1 LLRKSYPSLFI
12 KRTWTITLAV
22 VYIIYAAVFL
32 RTLAR
37 SDIQFRLPVYLL
49 IEIICLVLFTLMLWR
64 TISWSLGQH
73 LYFGFQTL
81 LILFLLLLN
90 PKFDF
95 IVVLFV
101 LLSLEAILVF
111 PRPIWRWW
119 IAILILLIFLPLT
132 VSQGMYGLALSLT
145 PIASSIIFVAYVSVN
160 QDIEASLHAS
170 RILFEE
176 LQTANHQLS
185 SYAAQVEELS
195 IIQEHN
201 RIARE
206 FHGSVSKT
214 LDSII
219 QHNTTARQ
227 MLESNS
233 DQLDFQLDLLQKLTQ
248 SSLEQMR
255 ELITSLRPTEKESA
269 EQTTS

>member
-1 LLRKSYPSLFI
+1 
-12 KRTWTITLAV
+12 
-22 VYIIYAAVFL
+22 
-32 RTLAR
+32 
-37 SDIQFRLPVYLL
+37 
-49 IEIICLVLFTLMLWR
+49 
-64 TISWSLGQH
+64 
-73 LYFGFQTL
+73 
-81 LILFLLLLN
+81 
-90 PKFDF
+90 
-95 IVVLFV
+95 
-101 LLSLEAILVF
+101 
-111 PRPIWRWW
+111 
-119 IAILILLIFLPLT
+119 
-132 VSQGMYGLALSLT
+132 MYGLALSLT

-201 RIARE
+201 RIARK